1 VTFDCEMFKK
11 VAIAARATTST
22 DVSFRGV
29 VKEIATSAL
38 TKEKRSGVAVV
49 VVIVP
54 VVTVPVVIVPVVTV
68 PVVTVSVL
76 LDAVRLE
83 AVVE

>member
-1 VTFDCEMFKK
+1 VTFDCDRFKK
-11 VAIAARATTST
+11 VAIAARTTTST
-22 DVSFRGV
+22 DVLFREV
-29 VKEIATSAL
+29 VKDIVTSAL

-49 VVIVP
+49 
-54 VVTVPVVIVPVVTV
+54 VVIVPVVTV